1 MRIVSRRLAHK
12 RPALLQPA
20 AILLAGFWP
29 AFAAP
34 SSLTFTR
41 LEPASY
47 AVFVANWVPDQAPL
61 CAVIT
66 NADQWARVLHPAPT
80 MWHHAPFAPPPDF
93 WRDHSVLLTARV
105 TPAAPV
111 TEMFRSV
118 AVTATRGATELDYT
132 IQPPPAASYRIKAWL
147 GISLPRKPTGRVVFR
162 ENGLPICTL
171 YPARG
176 LWLIPRAG
184 SS

>member
-1 MRIVSRRLAHK
+1 MRIVSGRLAHK
-12 RPALLQPA
+12 LRALLQPA
-20 AILLAGFWP
+20 AILLP
-29 AFAAP
+29 AFGPACAAP
-34 SSLTFTR
+34 ASLPFTR

-66 NADQWARVLHPAPT
+66 NADQWAQILHPAPT
-80 MWHHAPFAPPPDF
+80 MRQHAPFAPAPDF
-93 WRDHSVLLTARV
+93 WRDHSVLLAARV
-105 TPAAPV
+105 TSAGPV
-111 TEMFRSV
+111 KEMFRSV
-118 AVTATRGATELDYT
+118 GVTATRGATEFGYS

-147 GISLPRKPTGRVVFR
+147 GISLPRKPNGRVVFR

-176 LWLIPRAG
+176 LWLSPRAG
-184 SS
+184 SP